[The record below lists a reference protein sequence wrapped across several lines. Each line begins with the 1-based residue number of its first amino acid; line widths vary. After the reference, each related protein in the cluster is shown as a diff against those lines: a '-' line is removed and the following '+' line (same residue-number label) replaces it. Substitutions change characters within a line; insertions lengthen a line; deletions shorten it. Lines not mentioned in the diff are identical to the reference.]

1 MSLSDL
7 EPAHLDAI
15 ADALRQHRLE
25 PPFAAWKVRFGR
37 TSAHAH
43 AAAEALAARHA
54 QGANLVGLAL
64 ALEAVATEKRRATA
78 RERKRVQAVWS
89 GPDGADAPRRDTNV
103 VLREL
108 FQQAEREVLIASYAF
123 FDGRTVF
130 EPLQERMQVRPDL
143 KVRLFVHV
151 GPDPQQ
157 PYETREARLQR
168 FADNFWQHH
177 WPWQPRPEIYYD
189 PRAFEPDAAIIHAK
203 LAIVDRRLA
212 LVSSA
217 NFTPNAQTRN
227 IEAGVR
233 LEDEDLC
240 ERFAAGLVGLVKNGT
255 LVALQAKV

>member
-7 EPAHLDAI
+7 EPAHLEAI
-15 ADALRQHRLE
+15 AQALRQHRLE
-25 PPFAAWKVRFGR
+25 PPFATWKVRFGGTVSQAR
-37 TSAHAH
+37 
-43 AAAEALAARHA
+43 AAAGALSAGYE
-54 QGANLVGLAL
+54 QGANLIGLAF
-64 ALEAVATEKRRATA
+64 ALESLAAEKRHTTA

-108 FQQAEREVLIASYAF
+108 FQMAEREVLIASYSF
-123 FDGRTVF
+123 FDGQTVF
-130 EPLQERMQVRPDL
+130 APLHERMKARPNL

-151 GPDPQQ
+151 GRDSQLPN
-157 PYETREARLQR
+157 ESREARLQR
-168 FADNFWQHH
+168 FAAQFWQQH
-177 WPWQPRPEIYYD
+177 WPWQARPEIYYD
-189 PRAFEPDAAIIHAK
+189 PRAFEPESAVIHAK
-203 LAIVDRRLA
+203 LAIIDRRLA

-240 ERFAAGLVGLVKNGT
+240 QRFAAGLVGLVKNKT
-255 LVALQAKV
+255 LLRLEA